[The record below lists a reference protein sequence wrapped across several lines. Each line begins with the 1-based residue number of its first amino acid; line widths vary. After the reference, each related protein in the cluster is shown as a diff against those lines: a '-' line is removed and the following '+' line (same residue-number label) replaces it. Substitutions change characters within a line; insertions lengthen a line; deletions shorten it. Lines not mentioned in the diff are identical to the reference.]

1 MEVEFDKRT
10 TLGARQTF
18 PRLIQYDAI
27 MTEAMARSVCAQMTQ
42 DLVQIVPQLSDY
54 TCPVCLAIVWRPIR
68 MQCKH
73 VLCVR
78 CTVFMQRRGTNA
90 CPLCRDDVIL
100 KADQGMPILLE

>member
-1 MEVEFDKRT
+1 
-10 TLGARQTF
+10 
-18 PRLIQYDAI
+18 
-27 MTEAMARSVCAQMTQ
+27 MARSVCAQVTQ

-68 MQCKH
+68 MECNH

-90 CPLCRDDVIL
+90 CPLCRDEVIL
-100 KADQGMPILLE
+100 KADQGSFQHTDPNKVKESSTDAYR